1 MPITSGTP
9 IPFLLSHSP
18 LFVNLMSIISGTAI
32 PFKLSHSL
40 LFINLGHIISDTS
53 NIVNYI
59 RNRSDPEVC
68 MLVFQTKGHSFNFKF
83 QVFMDQSSSLS
94 DDSINSG
101 LVGLLPNC

>member
-1 MPITSGTP
+1 MPIISGTP
-9 IPFLLSHSP
+9 IPFLLFHSP
-18 LFVNLMSIISGTAI
+18 LFINLLSIISGTAM

-40 LFINLGHIISDTS
+40 LFINLMYIISGTP
-53 NIVNYI
+53 NIVIYI
-59 RNRSDPEVC
+59 RNISGTEVC

-83 QVFMDQSSSLS
+83 QVLMDHSCSLS